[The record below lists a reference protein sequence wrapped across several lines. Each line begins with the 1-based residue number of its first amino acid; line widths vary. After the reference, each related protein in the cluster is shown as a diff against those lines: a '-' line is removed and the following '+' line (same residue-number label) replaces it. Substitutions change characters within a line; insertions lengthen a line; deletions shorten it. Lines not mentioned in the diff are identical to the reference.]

1 MSHLSGTQTGYNKQ
15 GWYDNRNRGSL
26 DQWTTQ
32 SMIRQ
37 CGWTPGNK
45 WSTSRFAG
53 GTTAE
58 GFLQR
63 EDASD
68 WEADFNEAGNS
79 SHKRIVGTARDGD
92 NNGAI
97 FPSGAVVDAVLTATD
112 IVQGTCI
119 ADAGGYFEV
128 PTRET
133 GAHYLTLYYASVPP
147 KAGMSANTITPT

>member
-1 MSHLSGTQTGYNKQ
+1 MSHLGGTQTGYGNRLQ
-15 GWYDNRNRGSL
+15 YDHRNRHSF
-26 DQWTTQ
+26 DQWSTGC
-32 SMIRQ
+32 MIRQ
-37 CGWTPGNK
+37 RGWTPGNK

-53 GTTAE
+53 GTAAE

-68 WEADFNEAGNS
+68 WETDFSEAGNS

-92 NNGAI
+92 NNGAV

-112 IVQGTCI
+112 IVQGTCV
-119 ADAGGYFEV
+119 ADSGGYFEV

-133 GAHYLTLYYASVPP
+133 GAHYVTLYYDSIPP
-147 KAGMSANTITPT
+147 KAGMSAKTLIPT